1 MPIKKQPERRQFGRR
16 QVFKPAEIVLDDGRR
31 FACAVIDFSDAGARI
46 KLAKIEFAESEF
58 DLEIPADDFV
68 VRCRIMHTEEVSLGV
83 SFIKPPRRISWK
95 R

>member
-1 MPIKKQPERRQFGRR
+1 LPIKKQPERRQFGRR

-46 KLAKIEFAESEF
+46 KLATIEFTENEF
-58 DLEIPADDFV
+58 DLEISADDFV
-68 VRCRIMHTEEVSLGV
+68 VRCQIMHADEPSIGV
-83 SFIKPPRRISWK
+83 RFIKPPRRISWK

>member
-16 QVFKPAEIVLDDGRR
+16 RVFKPAELVLDDGRR
-31 FACAVIDFSDAGARI
+31 FVCAVIDFSDAGARI
-46 KLAKIEFAESEF
+46 KLTKIEVTESEF

-68 VRCRIMHTEEVSLGV
+68 VRCQIMHADDVSLGV
-83 SFIKPPRRISWK
+83 RFIKPPRRISWK